1 MFKKIIIIVLIAV
14 LVLAIGA
21 GAGYFFGSK
30 AGGKSNSLSTGIT
43 KELERPGPIVD
54 FGDFVINL
62 ADKEPHLVNFGLSLE
77 ASSVNAQELLT
88 DSGWRSHIRNEV
100 LLTVKDRI
108 ADDFRSAEGIME
120 LSDDLKRRINSI
132 LPVVDGKVP
141 VRRILFSKF
150 VTQ

>member
-1 MFKKIIIIVLIAV
+1 MFKKIIIIVAIV
-14 LVLAIGA
+14 CLVLATGV
-21 GAGYFFGSK
+21 GAGYFFGAK
-30 AGGKSNSLSTGIT
+30 AGEKTRGVSTSIA

-62 ADKEPHLVNFGLSLE
+62 ADKEPHLVNFELSLE
-77 ASSVNAQELLT
+77 ASGVKAEELLS
-88 DSGWRSHIRNEV
+88 DIGWRSHIRNEV

-132 LPVVDGKVP
+132 LPTIDGKVP
-141 VRRILFSKF
+141 VRRILFRKF

>member
-1 MFKKIIIIVLIAV
+1 MFKKIIIIVVVAF
-14 LVLAIGA
+14 LVLAIGV

-30 AGGKSNSLSTGIT
+30 AGGKSHDLSTGMA

-77 ASSVNAQELLT
+77 ASSVKAQELLS
-88 DSGWRSHIRNEV
+88 DGGWRSHIRNEV

-108 ADDFRSAEGIME
+108 ADDFRSAEGVME